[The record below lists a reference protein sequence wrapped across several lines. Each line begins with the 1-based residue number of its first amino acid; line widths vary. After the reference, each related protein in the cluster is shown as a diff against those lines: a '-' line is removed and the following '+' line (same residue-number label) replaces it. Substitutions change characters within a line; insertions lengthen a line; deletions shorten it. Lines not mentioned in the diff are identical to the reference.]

1 MAITSGTYVRTY
13 FNGQSKLK
21 KIIHVYSGF
30 NGNTYRVSFVRK
42 DNPFNT
48 DIITDGD
55 ISHVFLNGKWEKY
68 TEGSR

>member
-13 FNGQSKLK
+13 FSGQYKPK
-21 KIIHVYSGF
+21 KIIHVYSGL
-30 NGNTYRVSFVRK
+30 NGNTYRVSFARK
-42 DNPFNT
+42 ENPSNT

-68 TEGSR
+68 AEGGR